1 MSSATSLTQVANF
14 RWHRHQLDT
23 PLAGDADHHDCDIL
37 DLGIQNTG
45 PDGAAWALQIRG
57 VRVDATDLALAW
69 TLRGAPHYYRRRDL
83 PAVAVATSPFSEA
96 DAAKRIYDANRPLK
110 AAGIPTLTAL
120 QTVATAMRDIV
131 SKPTVKGEM
140 SAQLTTRVTEP
151 YLRFCRPCNA
161 THLYEMPFRLAA
173 LQAGLELQP
182 GTSPP
187 VLERIPGWRRRPY
200 TATGSDADPRFDVI
214 RGYLRFYGPATP
226 AHVASF
232 LDAPVKDVR
241 AHWPTDAE
249 EIEVNG
255 EKRWILEQDRED
267 LLGCPTDSSTRLLG
281 PFDPYVQLRDRETLV
296 PDPAVQKTVWPT
308 LGRPGTVMVGGTIT
322 GLWRPR
328 ASGKKLK
335 VAVTPWGTWSRSAR
349 AAVAEQAEILA
360 EFRGVELSEL
370 VEVS

>member
-1 MSSATSLTQVANF
+1 
-14 RWHRHQLDT
+14 
-23 PLAGDADHHDCDIL
+23 
-37 DLGIQNTG
+37 
-45 PDGAAWALQIRG
+45 
-57 VRVDATDLALAW
+57 
-69 TLRGAPHYYRRRDL
+69 
-83 PAVAVATSPFSEA
+83 
-96 DAAKRIYDANRPLK
+96 
-110 AAGIPTLTAL
+110 
-120 QTVATAMRDIV
+120 MRDIV

-140 SAQLTTRVTEP
+140 SAQLTNRVTEP

-182 GTSPP
+182 DTSPP
-187 VLERIPGWRRRPY
+187 VLERIPGWRRRPFS
-200 TATGSDADPRFDVI
+200 ATGADADSRFDVI

-232 LDAPVKDVR
+232 LDAPVRDVK
-241 AHWPTDAE
+241 AHWPVDAE

-267 LLGCPTDSSTRLLG
+267 LFGSPTDSSTRLLG
-281 PFDPYVQLRDRETLV
+281 PFDPYVQLKDRETLV
-296 PDPAVQKTVWPT
+296 PDPTAQKTVWPT
-308 LGRPGTVMVGGTIT
+308 LGRPGTVVVGGTIT

-335 VAVTPWGTWSRSAR
+335 VAITPWGTWSRSAR